1 MQNSKSASFIKT
13 VWGVWNVISR
23 IKGMVVAVAAVCAL
37 ASGVS
42 AAAESEPQSIVVTGQ
57 RATSPWVRAES
68 AHVVVVSNAA
78 RADVALFVEHL
89 ERLDALLRTYTA
101 DYGAVGAGP
110 EPKLELIYLDDNRE
124 LDRVT
129 QDRPTGSIGLFRE
142 CAGGV
147 QGFLVHTDALT
158 PVTDDKLATTPMHEG
173 LFYAS
178 QAYARHFLYRHTDVR
193 APSAWIEGFSS
204 YIGGVRFGSKQ
215 MVIGRT
221 PPGIGRYFAFRD
233 EGHVYNLEYSDM
245 LGPDPYKNLSDTRA
259 MAARVEY
266 EARAWI
272 LAHYI
277 LGSGERRQHLGGF
290 LNAVHKGAD
299 PAVALHDAFGLD
311 VDKVSTDLWRYRLQA
326 AKVLRVEMPF
336 KVRPEI
342 TFKTM
347 SATSGEFV
355 LADTVL
361 KACPARAQGESLLR
375 TLTTDAAKVPNVDA
389 GQLALSRARVDWG
402 DPAEAL
408 PWLQKAARRADASA
422 DVLVLLARANL
433 KLAVRAD
440 AGARAPYLDAA
451 RTSLAR
457 ARERESGLGAIPL
470 AELDL
475 SLLADGAPSRAAL
488 DGVIAAWRTTRDSG
502 ALARA
507 AVLALCYLV
516 DAPKAEHVLRVLE
529 NDTRDPAMTAW
540 AADFH
545 RRLDAGL
552 TLAAIQAEMRKG
564 LDGTLA
570 AGGAN
575 EWTLDLV
582 AMMKDAEAQAGMEYA
597 RQAMQQQMQ
606 QQMQKQ
612 MQMPVVPS
620 QPPSGH

>member
-1 MQNSKSASFIKT
+1 MAFRMKWT
-13 VWGVWNVISR
+13 
-23 IKGMVVAVAAVCAL
+23 AL
-37 ASGVS
+37 AVLAVSALAGGVS
-42 AAAESEPQSIVVTGQ
+42 AAQESEPQSIVVTGQ

-68 AHVVVVSNAA
+68 DHVVVVSNAA
-78 RADVALFVEHL
+78 RADVARLVEHI
-89 ERLDALLRTYTA
+89 ERLDALLRVYTA

-110 EPKLELIYLDDNRE
+110 EPKLNLIYLDDNRE

-129 QDRPTGSIGLFRE
+129 PDRPSGSIGLFRD

-147 QGFLVHTDALT
+147 QGFLVHTSPLT
-158 PVTDDKLATTPMHEG
+158 PVTDDRLATAPLHEG

-204 YIGGVRFGSKQ
+204 YFGGVMFGTKQ

-233 EGHVYNLEYSDM
+233 EGHPYNLDYSDM
-245 LGPDPYKNLSDTRA
+245 LGPDPYKNLGNTRA
-259 MAARVEY
+259 QSARVEY
-266 EARAWI
+266 QARAWI

-277 LGSGERRQHLGGF
+277 LGASERRQRLGTF
-290 LNAVHKGAD
+290 LNTIHNGAD
-299 PAVALHDAFGLD
+299 PAVALRDAFGLD
-311 VDKVSTDLWRYRLQA
+311 VDKASTDLWRYRLQA
-326 AKVLRVEMPF
+326 AKVLRVDMPF
-336 KVRPEI
+336 KVRPEV

-361 KACPARAQGESLLR
+361 KACPARAQGETLLR

-402 DPAEAL
+402 DPAAAL

-422 DVLVLLARANL
+422 DALVLLARANL
-433 KLAVRAD
+433 KLAAPAD
-440 AGARAPYLDAA
+440 AGARASYLEAA
-451 RTSLAR
+451 RTSLTR
-457 ARERESGLGAIPL
+457 ARKREPGLGAIAL

-502 ALARA
+502 PLARA
-507 AVLALCYLV
+507 AVLAWCYLV
-516 DAPKAEHVLRVLE
+516 DAPKAEHVLRMLE

-564 LDGTLA
+564 LDGALA
-570 AGGAN
+570 ADGAN

-582 AMMKDAEAQAGMEYA
+582 GVMKEVEAQAGLEYA

-606 QQMQKQ
+606 TQMQQQMQT
-612 MQMPVVPS
+612 PSIPS
-620 QPPSGH
+620 QPPSSR

>member
-1 MQNSKSASFIKT
+1 MA
-13 VWGVWNVISR
+13 
-23 IKGMVVAVAAVCAL
+23 VAVAAVCAL

-57 RATSPWVRAES
+57 RTTSPWVRAES

-78 RADVALFVEHL
+78 RADVALFVEHI
-89 ERLDALLRTYTA
+89 ERLDALLRAYTA
-101 DYGAVGAGP
+101 DYGVVGAGP
-110 EPKLELIYLDDNRE
+110 EPKLELIYLEDNRE

-129 QDRPTGSIGLFRE
+129 HDRPTGSIGLFRE
-142 CAGGV
+142 CGGGV

-158 PVTDDKLATTPMHEG
+158 PVTDDRLATTPMHEG

-204 YIGGVRFGSKQ
+204 YLGGVRFGTRQ
-215 MVIGRT
+215 MVIGGT
-221 PPGIGRYFAFRD
+221 PPGIGRYFVFRD
-233 EGHVYNLEYSDM
+233 EGHTYDLDYSDM
-245 LGPDPYKNLSDTRA
+245 LGPDPYKNLSDKRA
-259 MAARVEY
+259 MSARVEY
-266 EARAWI
+266 QARAWI

-277 LGSGERRQHLGGF
+277 LGTSERRQRLGTF
-290 LNAVHKGAD
+290 LNAVHNGAE
-299 PAVALHDAFGLD
+299 PAVALRDTFGLD
-311 VDKVSTDLWRYRLQA
+311 VDGDKVSTDLWRYRLQA

-361 KACPARAQGESLLR
+361 KACPARAQGETLLR

-402 DPAEAL
+402 DPAAAL

-433 KLAVRAD
+433 KLAARAD
-440 AGARAPYLDAA
+440 AGARASYLDAA
-451 RTSLAR
+451 RTGLAR
-457 ARERESGLGAIPL
+457 AREREPGLGAIPL

-488 DGVIAAWRTTRDSG
+488 DGVIAAWRTTRDSD

-507 AVLALCYLV
+507 AVLAWCYLV
-516 DAPKAEHVLRVLE
+516 DAPKAEHVLRMLE
-529 NDTRDPAMTAW
+529 NDTRDPAMKAW
-540 AADFH
+540 AVDFH

-564 LDGTLA
+564 ADGALV

-575 EWTLDLV
+575 EWTLDLEGT
-582 AMMKDAEAQAGMEYA
+582 MKEVEALAGMEYA

-606 QQMQKQ
+606 SQMQQ
-612 MQMPVVPS
+612 QIQTPSNPS
-620 QPPSGH
+620 QPPLNR

>member
-1 MQNSKSASFIKT
+1 
-13 VWGVWNVISR
+13 VISR
-23 IKGMVVAVAAVCAL
+23 IKGTAVAVAVVCAL
-37 ASGVS
+37 ASGVC
-42 AAAESEPQSIVVTGQ
+42 AAQEAEPQSIVVTGQ

-78 RADVALFVEHL
+78 RADVARLVEHL

-101 DYGAVGAGP
+101 DYSPAVAGP
-110 EPKLELIYLDDNRE
+110 EPKLSLIYLDDNRE

-129 QDRPTGSIGLFRE
+129 SDRPSGSIGLFRD
-142 CAGGV
+142 CSGTA
-147 QGFLVHTDALT
+147 QGFLVHTSPIT
-158 PVTDDKLATTPMHEG
+158 PVTDDRLATAPLHEG
-173 LFYAS
+173 LSYAS

-193 APSAWIEGFSS
+193 VPSAWIEGFSG
-204 YIGGVRFGSKQ
+204 YFAGVMFGTKQ

-233 EGHVYNLEYSDM
+233 EGHPYNIDYSDM
-245 LGPDPYKNLSDTRA
+245 LGPDPYKNLGNTRA
-259 MAARVEY
+259 QSARVEY
-266 EARAWI
+266 QARAWI

-277 LGSGERRQHLGGF
+277 LGASERRQRLGTF
-290 LNAVHKGAD
+290 LNAVHNGTD
-299 PAVALHDAFGLD
+299 PAAALRDAFGLD
-311 VDKVSTDLWRYRLQA
+311 VDKASTELWRYRLQG
-326 AKVLRVEMPF
+326 AKVLRVEMPSQVQ
-336 KVRPEI
+336 VRPEI

-361 KACPARAQGESLLR
+361 KACPARAQGETLLR

-402 DPAEAL
+402 DPAAAL

-433 KLAVRAD
+433 KLAAREDV
-440 AGARAPYLDAA
+440 GARGTYLSAA
-451 RTSLAR
+451 RASLAR
-457 ARERESGLGAIPL
+457 AREREPGLGAIAL

-475 SLLADGAPSRAAL
+475 TLLADGTPNRAAL

-502 ALARA
+502 PLARA
-507 AVLALCYLV
+507 AVLAWCYLV
-516 DAPKAEHVLRVLE
+516 DAPKAEHVLRMLA
-529 NDTRDPAMTAW
+529 NDTRDPAMAAW
-540 AADFH
+540 AVEFQG
-545 RRLDAGL
+545 RLDNGL

-564 LDGTLA
+564 LGDGMA
-570 AGGAN
+570 AGGAS

-582 AMMKDAEAQAGMEYA
+582 GVMKEVEAEAGMEYA

-606 QQMQKQ
+606 QQMMQQ
-612 MQMPVVPS
+612 MQTPTMPT
-620 QPPSGH
+620 QPPSSR

>member
-1 MQNSKSASFIKT
+1 MKWTALAVLAASALA
-13 VWGVWNVISR
+13 G
-23 IKGMVVAVAAVCAL
+23 GVCA
-37 ASGVS
+37 AQ
-42 AAAESEPQSIVVTGQ
+42 ESEPQSIVVTGQ
-57 RATSPWVRAES
+57 RAASPWVRAES

-78 RADVALFVEHL
+78 RADVARLVEHI
-89 ERLDALLRTYTA
+89 ERLDALLRIYTA

-110 EPKLELIYLDDNRE
+110 EPKLNLIYLDDNRE

-129 QDRPTGSIGLFRE
+129 PDRPSGSIGLFRD

-147 QGFLVHTDALT
+147 QGFLVHTSPLT
-158 PVTDDKLATTPMHEG
+158 PVTDDRLATAPLHEG

-204 YIGGVRFGSKQ
+204 YFGGVMFGTKQ

-233 EGHVYNLEYSDM
+233 EGHPYNLDYSDM
-245 LGPDPYKNLSDTRA
+245 LGPDPYKNLGNTRA
-259 MAARVEY
+259 QSARVEY
-266 EARAWI
+266 QARAWI

-277 LGSGERRQHLGGF
+277 LGASERRQRLGTF
-290 LNAVHKGAD
+290 LNTIHNGAD
-299 PAVALHDAFGLD
+299 PAVALRDAFGLD
-311 VDKVSTDLWRYRLQA
+311 VDKASTDLWRYRLQA
-326 AKVLRVEMPF
+326 AKVLRVDMPF
-336 KVRPEI
+336 KVRPEV

-361 KACPARAQGESLLR
+361 KACPVRAQGEALLR

-402 DPAEAL
+402 DPAAAL

-422 DVLVLLARANL
+422 DALVLLARANL
-433 KLAVRAD
+433 KLAAPAD
-440 AGARAPYLDAA
+440 AGARASYLEAA
-451 RTSLAR
+451 RTSLTR
-457 ARERESGLGAIPL
+457 ARKREPGLGAIAL

-502 ALARA
+502 PLARA
-507 AVLALCYLV
+507 AVLAWCYLV
-516 DAPKAEHVLRVLE
+516 DAPKAEHVLRMLE

-564 LDGTLA
+564 ANGTLA

-582 AMMKDAEAQAGMEYA
+582 GVMKEVEAQAGLEYA

-606 QQMQKQ
+606 TQMQQQMQ
-612 MQMPVVPS
+612 PPSIPS
-620 QPPSGH
+620 QPPSSR